1 MNFNEIKEVVE
12 DAGFDPQSYSG
23 RGMYGRKCLSFNL
36 DRDENVVDAI
46 LDLAEALNSH
56 VQDNPEIEFEDAIQE
71 FKGAK
76 SDSMGLGSVVYFPS
90 IEWEEDD
97 EFEEDKEDGFGEM
110 MDKIVHDD
118 LIDLEDDE

>member
-46 LDLAEALNSH
+46 LDLAEALSSY
-56 VQDNPEIEFEDAIQE
+56 VQNNPEIEFEDAIQE

-76 SDSMGLGSVVYFPS
+76 TDSMGLGEVVYFPK
-90 IEWEEDD
+90 IEWEDD
-97 EFEEDKEDGFGEM
+97 DEEFEEEEEDDF
-110 MDKIVHDD
+110 DD
-118 LIDLEDDE
+118 LIEEDE

>member
-56 VQDNPEIEFEDAIQE
+56 AQENPEIEFEDAIQE

-76 SDSMGLGSVVYFPS
+76 IDSMGLGEVVYFPN
-90 IEWEEDD
+90 IEWEHEDEEFD
-97 EFEEDKEDGFGEM
+97 EDEEGDF
-110 MDKIVHDD
+110 DD
-118 LIDLEDDE
+118 LDEENE